1 MQHKTAFSA
10 DVSGSRRPRLPKPL
24 QPHREI
30 ESPPSNRMPQVRCNK
45 MQTKNGFS
53 GRVANSE
60 RRDAPR
66 LKIFQKTAANQM
78 IPSFLFE
85 IGFVCPKENLSPASP
100 SAKTSATH
108 SDLDPQRISPNRRF
122 ICVHP
127 RPSAANTV
135 FPNHPIPA
143 SPTPHCKFGT
153 AGRPAPQI
161 PQKTAANKMIPKTL
175 LEIDSSAQKR
185 ILPPQ
190 CTISQPPPPHRRH
203 QHLHPPTAP
212 PVTIR
217 LVTTPTPK

>member
-30 ESPPSNRMPQVRCNK
+30 ESPPSNRMLQVRCNK
-45 MQTKNGFS
+45 MQAKNGS
-53 GRVANSE
+53 SVRVASSE

-122 ICVHP
+122 ICVHL
-127 RPSAANTV
+127 RPIRFSRTIQY
-135 FPNHPIPA
+135 P
-143 SPTPHCKFGT
+143 
-153 AGRPAPQI
+153 PAPPRI
-161 PQKTAANKMIPKTL
+161 ANSERRDVPPPK
-175 LEIDSSAQKR
+175 SPRK
-185 ILPPQ
+185 LPP
-190 CTISQPPPPHRRH
+190 T
-203 QHLHPPTAP
+203 
-212 PVTIR
+212 
-217 LVTTPTPK
+217 K